1 MNRFILKLAP
11 GQTRRTFFF
20 HVMDIFRVTT
30 PSAAACAPDIYQEHF
45 KAWVTAF
52 DQHDNP
58 ILIPEARSD
67 ARAAQQCWYTFLQ
80 HDGLLFSPYLL
91 VPRESDQK
99 SVPLYLTYSNLKMSY
114 GVIAEMEE
122 LILSKQGLRPREL
135 LCFEL
140 DKTEK
145 WDTPHEAEFQSFH
158 VKTQATRGFGKLTGG
173 TEDEA
178 CETPAFAALVKMG
191 ENDLLVIGKTMRV
204 VLQRAGY
211 RLKAWEKGQFRDH
224 QWVAEQPLDVPQ
236 DDAKT
241 VISLTEAP
249 KSLDLVRVKFEKR

>member
-11 GQTRRTFFF
+11 GQTCRTFFF
-20 HVMDIFRVTT
+20 HQCLIFRVTT

-67 ARAAQQCWYTFLQ
+67 ARAAQQCWYT
-80 HDGLLFSPYLL
+80 S
-91 VPRESDQK
+91 
-99 SVPLYLTYSNLKMSY
+99 
-114 GVIAEMEE
+114 
-122 LILSKQGLRPREL
+122 
-135 LCFEL
+135 
-140 DKTEK
+140 
-145 WDTPHEAEFQSFH
+145 
-158 VKTQATRGFGKLTGG
+158 QATRGFGKLTGG

-191 ENDLLVIGKTMRV
+191 ENDLLVVGKTMRV